1 MWSYNYSDEL
11 YHHGIKGQRWGIR
24 RYQNKDGT
32 LTPAGKKRAAKL
44 ESEYEKVTGKKIG
57 GSTSQTSSKKSYSKK
72 PVSGKDDETGK
83 LKSLTDDELRN
94 KVNRTRL
101 ENDYKNLM
109 GEKNKKESSLK
120 NANDDMNEIVRKE
133 RLANDKLNEQIRKI
147 KLTNELKSLTPETKS
162 IGRKIVEELRDQ
174 SISVLKDKGMKLV
187 GDYIDKQLRDK
198 LGMNTKDEMSSLKKE
213 AEKLNY
219 QRQIALAK
227 SYLESQKPKKTETR
241 NLIGD
246 INDLTDQQVK
256 DMITR
261 LDDENKLRDKL
272 ANRK

>member
-44 ESEYEKVTGKKIG
+44 EFEYEKVTGKKIG
-57 GSTSQTSSKKSYSKK
+57 SSTSQTSSKKSYSKK

-101 ENDYKNLM
+101 ENEYKNLM

-174 SISVLKDKGMKLV
+174 SISVLKDKGTKLV

-261 LDDENKLRDKL
+261 LDDENKLRDKI

>member
-44 ESEYEKVTGKKIG
+44 ESDYEKVTGRKMG
-57 GSTSQTSSKKSYSKK
+57 DASQTSSKKSYSKK

-162 IGRKIVEELRDQ
+162 IGRKIVEEVRDQ
-174 SISVLKDKGMKLV
+174 SISVLKDKGTKLV

>member
-44 ESEYEKVTGKKIG
+44 ESEYEKVTGKKMG
-57 GSTSQTSSKKSYSKK
+57 DTSQTSSKKSYSKK

-101 ENDYKNLM
+101 ENEYKNLM

-133 RLANDKLNEQIRKI
+133 RLANDRLNEQIRKI

-174 SISVLKDKGMKLV
+174 SISVLKDKGTKLV

>member
-1 MWSYNYSDEL
+1 MNE
-11 YHHGIKGQRWGIR
+11 IVRK
-24 RYQNKDGT
+24 
-32 LTPAGKKRAAKL
+32 
-44 ESEYEKVTGKKIG
+44 E
-57 GSTSQTSSKKSYSKK
+57 
-72 PVSGKDDETGK
+72 
-83 LKSLTDDELRN
+83 
-94 KVNRTRL
+94 RL
-101 ENDYKNLM
+101 
-109 GEKNKKESSLK
+109 
-120 NANDDMNEIVRKE
+120 ANDKLNEIVRKE

-147 KLTNELKSLTPETKS
+147 KITNELKSLTPETKS

-174 SISVLKDKGMKLV
+174 SISVIKDKGTKLV

-198 LGMNTKDEMSSLKKE
+198 LGLNTKDEMSSLKKE
-213 AEKLNY
+213 AEKFNY